1 MKPNSQMTLDKYFR
15 QCVGID
21 VSKDKFTACLFM
33 YDMASDVGCCTE
45 SVDFSNSKTGFN
57 QMVKWSR
64 KEAQKG
70 FLLTYLMEPTG
81 SYYEPLA
88 YHLHKIGLTL
98 YVVLPNKARSFCEYE
113 GIKTKTDAM
122 DARCLALLGCKNQ
135 RLRPWQPP
143 KAIYRELR
151 QLTRLRASLTKM
163 QTQIMNHIEAIDHME
178 SVTLEV
184 CKSYKKLLSTI
195 QKQLEQNEQAI
206 AAKVAQDKEL
216 EVRIK
221 RIATAKGIRS
231 NTVTCIVAETQGFHL
246 ITNRK
251 QLASFAG
258 LDVVAKQSGKDDPK
272 HKISKKGNA
281 YIRAALYMPAL
292 SAAHCNRQMMQS
304 YSRICDKHPD
314 TKMIGVTAIM
324 RKMLLLVYT
333 LWKSGEEYDESRDK
347 TNVQINN

>member
-1 MKPNSQMTLDKYFR
+1 MKPNSQMKLDRYFR

-45 SVDFSNSKTGFN
+45 SVDFPNSKTGFN

-206 AAKVAQDKEL
+206 ADVNYVGLSDNPYHELAQQQFGP
-216 EVRIK
+216 
-221 RIATAKGIRS
+221 TAGAMLTID
-231 NTVTCIVAETQGFHL
+231 
-246 ITNRK
+246 
-251 QLASFAG
+251 LASKEACFKFLNRLKLIHRATNLFDSRTLAIHPASTIFG
-258 LDVVAKQSGKDDPK
+258 LFPDRQLEQMDVRQTTIRLSVGLEAPEDILADIQQATKQ
-272 HKISKKGNA
+272 
-281 YIRAALYMPAL
+281 
-292 SAAHCNRQMMQS
+292 
-304 YSRICDKHPD
+304 
-314 TKMIGVTAIM
+314 
-324 RKMLLLVYT
+324 
-333 LWKSGEEYDESRDK
+333 
-347 TNVQINN
+347 

>member
-1 MKPNSQMTLDKYFR
+1 
-15 QCVGID
+15 
-21 VSKDKFTACLFM
+21 
-33 YDMASDVGCCTE
+33 
-45 SVDFSNSKTGFN
+45 
-57 QMVKWSR
+57 
-64 KEAQKG
+64 
-70 FLLTYLMEPTG
+70 
-81 SYYEPLA
+81 
-88 YHLHKIGLTL
+88 
-98 YVVLPNKARSFCEYE
+98 
-113 GIKTKTDAM
+113 
-122 DARCLALLGCKNQ
+122 
-135 RLRPWQPP
+135 
-143 KAIYRELR
+143 
-151 QLTRLRASLTKM
+151 M
-163 QTQIMNHIEAIDHME
+163 QTQILNHIEAIDHME
-178 SVTLEV
+178 SVTSEV
-184 CKSYKKLLSTI
+184 NKSYKKLLSTI

-216 EVRIK
+216 EARIK

-251 QLASFAG
+251 QLTSFAG

-292 SAAHCNRQMMQS
+292 SAAHCNRQMIQS

-333 LWKSGEEYDESRDK
+333 LWKSGEEYDETRDK
-347 TNVQINN
+347 THTQISN

>member
-1 MKPNSQMTLDKYFR
+1 
-15 QCVGID
+15 
-21 VSKDKFTACLFM
+21 M

-45 SVDFSNSKTGFN
+45 SIDFPNSKTGFN

-64 KEAQKG
+64 KEALKG

-135 RLRPWQPP
+135 RLRSWQPP

-163 QTQIMNHIEAIDHME
+163 QTQILNHIEAIDHME
-178 SVTLEV
+178 SVTSEV

-216 EVRIK
+216 ETRIK

-251 QLASFAG
+251 QLTSFAG

-292 SAAHCNRQMMQS
+292 SAAHCNRQMIQS
-304 YSRICDKHPD
+304 YSRICNKHPD

-333 LWKSGEEYDESRDK
+333 LWKSGEEYDETRDK
-347 TNVQINN
+347 THVQINN

>member
-1 MKPNSQMTLDKYFR
+1 MKPNSQMKLDRYFR

-45 SVDFSNSKTGFN
+45 SVDFPNSKTGFN

-216 EVRIK
+216 EGRIPL
-221 RIATAKGIRS
+221 RASWQRRRVSILLPTASSSPVSQDWTWWQSSQVKMTLSTRS
-231 NTVTCIVAETQGFHL
+231 L
-246 ITNRK
+246 RK
-251 QLASFAG
+251 EMPTYVQ
-258 LDVVAKQSGKDDPK
+258 P
-272 HKISKKGNA
+272 
-281 YIRAALYMPAL
+281 YICQP
-292 SAAHCNRQMMQS
+292 
-304 YSRICDKHPD
+304 
-314 TKMIGVTAIM
+314 
-324 RKMLLLVYT
+324 
-333 LWKSGEEYDESRDK
+333 
-347 TNVQINN
+347 